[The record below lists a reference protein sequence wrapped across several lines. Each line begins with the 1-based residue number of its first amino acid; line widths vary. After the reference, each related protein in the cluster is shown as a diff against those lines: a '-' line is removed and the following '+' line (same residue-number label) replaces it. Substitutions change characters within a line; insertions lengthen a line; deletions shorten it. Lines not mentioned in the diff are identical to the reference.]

1 MKMLR
6 RIVPA
11 VLLAGLAF
19 AMSGAANAAGTIR
32 ASTKIQCVLAAGVD
46 SSTLKVGTDFKLR
59 VDDPSQPAL
68 AGATIHGHVTDVN
81 GPAGLT
87 RAAIGFVIDYIHF
100 KNGTR
105 SNIHAHILSKNVTN
119 TNTAYAQQERVKL
132 SLPPMTP
139 YGTVTPGPIAWQMS
153 IPLGN
158 SGGQGS
164 SVSVGPR
171 PIGNTGGYIYAA
183 KPYENIVIPP
193 GSPVTIQLTNDLA
206 TP

>member
-119 TNTAYAQQERVKL
+119 TNTAYA
-132 SLPPMTP
+132 
-139 YGTVTPGPIAWQMS
+139 TVTPGPIAWQMS